1 MQGAS
6 AMRRA
11 VLLLVWLPLLAFGQE
26 PKKAASTV
34 PADRRV
40 DTYAVYSIVLA
51 HPSLSHPD
59 NNEKYLV
66 DELSGFAMENEPQS
80 CITVPEAYRA
90 NFVELLANRSEH
102 HLERFRLERAFKIPK
117 PYDLVTADQAKQF
130 GALRNSPGHSTNEV
144 ELFRGAADLM
154 TLGNVYFDKKRT
166 LAAVYTWAHCGS
178 LCGYGTWRVFVRN
191 DKGDW
196 DEQHWI
202 MCMTIATSRLASS
215 VNAT

>member
-1 MQGAS
+1 
-6 AMRRA
+6 MRRA

-80 CITVPEAYRA
+80 CITVP
-90 NFVELLANRSEH
+90 
-102 HLERFRLERAFKIPK
+102 
-117 PYDLVTADQAKQF
+117 
-130 GALRNSPGHSTNEV
+130 
-144 ELFRGAADLM
+144 
-154 TLGNVYFDKKRT
+154 KRT
-166 LAAVYTWAHCGS
+166 APTSLSFWRIAPSTTWNGS
-178 LCGYGTWRVFVRN
+178 G
-191 DKGDW
+191 
-196 DEQHWI
+196 
-202 MCMTIATSRLASS
+202 
-215 VNAT
+215 